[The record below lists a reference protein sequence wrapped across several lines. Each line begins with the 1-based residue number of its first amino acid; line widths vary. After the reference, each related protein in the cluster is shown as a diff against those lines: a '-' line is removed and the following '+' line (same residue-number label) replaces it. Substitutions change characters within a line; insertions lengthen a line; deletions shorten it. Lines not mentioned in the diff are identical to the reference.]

1 MSVQSLLDGLLGT
14 KCYEALQQ
22 QTEKKRDEDI
32 PNHQT
37 IKDFS
42 SDALLP
48 VQVRGRS
55 EDTLNA
61 FDRNP
66 DLMAELVGDVISSA
80 EFQETDGAAAP
91 LAARLA
97 NILPGLFRKKKN
109 TSGFNAAPSGI
120 NWIEATDHFVCR
132 TSHNISFSRFSSFEH
147 DDRIEQT
154 LSALSH
160 QTKGK

>member
-22 QTEKKRDEDI
+22 QTEKKRDEGYCTDI

-55 EDTLNA
+55 DDTLNA

-80 EFQETDGAAAP
+80 ELQEMDGAAAP
-91 LAARLA
+91 LAAV
-97 NILPGLFRKKKN
+97 
-109 TSGFNAAPSGI
+109 SAACSL
-120 NWIEATDHFVCR
+120 W
-132 TSHNISFSRFSSFEH
+132 
-147 DDRIEQT
+147 
-154 LSALSH
+154 
-160 QTKGK
+160 